1 MESYGVTGGQ
11 LRKGLAWKDSLA
23 VSPEAGG
30 GGRRGESTEDHHRGG
45 TWPQVHVRGHPGSH
59 VDLANSVAEE
69 EDLRQRDQ
77 QEDCL

>member
-1 MESYGVTGGQ
+1 MVQFCSRIKCEVSMESYGVTGGQ

-45 TWPQVHVRGHPGSH
+45 T
-59 VDLANSVAEE
+59 
-69 EDLRQRDQ
+69 
-77 QEDCL
+77 